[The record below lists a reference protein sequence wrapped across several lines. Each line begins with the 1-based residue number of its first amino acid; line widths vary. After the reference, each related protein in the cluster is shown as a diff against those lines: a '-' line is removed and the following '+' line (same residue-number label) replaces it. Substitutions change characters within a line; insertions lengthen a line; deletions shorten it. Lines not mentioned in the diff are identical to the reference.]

1 LNLAACAEQDGGC
14 LIFPLSG
21 GAALVV
27 REAGAPSTHLAFAPD
42 GQALAFAAADGEA
55 GTVMLP
61 DILFRF
67 GEQK

>member
-1 LNLAACAEQDGGC
+1 
-14 LIFPLSG
+14 
-21 GAALVV
+21 V
-27 REAGAPSTHLAFAPD
+27 RDEGAPVTHLAFAPD

-67 GEQK
+67 GDQK